1 MARRR
6 PGVTLQQ
13 LEQAIDAVI
22 DDVVAKGVT
31 AEETERAK
39 NRLIADAVF
48 AQDSQESLARWYGV
62 ALTTGSSVANVNN
75 WPDRIRAVTPESVNA
90 AARAWLDKR
99 RSVTGYLIKDET
111 RREEKRS

>member
-1 MARRR
+1 MS
-6 PGVTLQQ
+6 T
-13 LEQAIDAVI
+13 
-22 DDVVAKGVT
+22 KGVT
-31 AEETERAK
+31 AEEVERAK

-62 ALTTGSSVANVNN
+62 ALTTGSSVDNVNN

-90 AARAWLDKR
+90 AAARWLDKR